1 MSACSSSGKVAIVG
15 TGAVGGF
22 YGGMLARAGADV
34 HFLCRSTYEDV
45 VRDGLSLVLH
55 ASNESFFVDPL
66 QAYENSSE
74 IGICDWVIVAAK
86 ATANV
91 KLGEILSPLVD
102 ENTCLLTLQNGMGN
116 VERLV
121 ELFGN
126 RRTIV
131 GGLCFT
137 CINRTSPAVV
147 ESIFPGYVQFG
158 QVGQSLSNKAREIMG
173 AFAEAGVDAREAAS
187 LDEALWR
194 KLCWNIP
201 FNGLSVAA
209 GGITTDKILADSEL
223 AGRARSLME
232 ELQQTAAAH
241 EIDIEDAFL
250 DRQFTLT
257 EPMGPYKP
265 SSLIDFLAGRE
276 VEVDAI
282 WGEPLR
288 RGEASGVPMPR
299 LKKLHEELLSETR
312 RSNLGKAVYN

>member
-1 MSACSSSGKVAIVG
+1 MSDCSSVGKVAIVG

-34 HFLCRSTYEDV
+34 RFLFRSTFEDV
-45 VRDGLSLVLH
+45 MKDGLSLVLH
-55 ASNESFFVDPL
+55 ASNENFYVEPL
-66 QAYENSSE
+66 QTYRDSSE
-74 IGICDWVIVAAK
+74 IGICHWVIVAAK

-102 ENTCLLTLQNGMGN
+102 ENTSLLTLQNGMGN

-121 ELFGN
+121 ELFGD

-137 CINRTSPAVV
+137 CINRTSPTVV

-158 QVGQSLSNKAREIMG
+158 QVGQPLSSKARDIMG
-173 AFAEAGVDAREAAS
+173 AFAEAGVDAREAAF

-194 KLCWNIP
+194 KLCWNVP

-209 GGITTDKILADSEL
+209 GGITTDKILADSTL
-223 AGRARSLME
+223 ARRARSLME
-232 ELQQTAAAH
+232 ELQEVAY
-241 EIDIEDAFL
+241 ELGVEIEDRFL

-288 RGEASGVPMPR
+288 RGELAGVPMPE
-299 LKKLHEELLSETR
+299 LKKLHGELL
-312 RSNLGKAVYN
+312 AVCR